1 MNYCLLRINQIN
13 QFTISLSFVF
23 FLFLL
28 FSRKV
33 TDSLK
38 LELGIK
44 TTDLLNLNVKVDEY
58 ERINREILQE
68 NVLLKGKE
76 EDHIKQVNI
85 ILRKYFLFS
94 NDFDDVLRI
103 NISFIFIYPDTK
115 TLFFRH
121 FTTVF
126 NTGKYPHSPHELSLP
141 LSLSLFLFLS
151 LSFIRPLSPH
161 SLCLF
166 VSSFVSLSLYLS
178 IPPRFPILFSPSS
191 AVDRSIKSRE
201 RGSGKYDIISR

>member
-85 ILRKYFLFS
+85 ILRRCF
-94 NDFDDVLRI
+94 
-103 NISFIFIYPDTK
+103 FILK
-115 TLFFRH
+115 
-121 FTTVF
+121 
-126 NTGKYPHSPHELSLP
+126 
-141 LSLSLFLFLS
+141 
-151 LSFIRPLSPH
+151 
-161 SLCLF
+161 
-166 VSSFVSLSLYLS
+166 
-178 IPPRFPILFSPSS
+178 
-191 AVDRSIKSRE
+191 
-201 RGSGKYDIISR
+201 